1 MKKTNG
7 VDPDKR
13 LLYLL
18 FRHDLELDQTD
29 FAAATRTA
37 AGQVSLYSLGQRD
50 VPQEMLERAADA
62 CGFPHALIPSALRAI
77 RSYRAATRGLSHLHR
92 LLAET
97 LVAEM
102 LALTGEALEVI
113 FEGDGVG
120 PPPEREALT
129 PAEDHERA
137 PGLWLRL
144 ERRTANQRLAM
155 VEEIDEFQSPALAD
169 LLEGKSRAAKPDS
182 PEALELAELARRI
195 RKRCEDPG

>member
-37 AGQVSLYSLGQRD
+37 ASQVSLYSLGQRD

-62 CGFPHALIPSALRAI
+62 CDFPRALIPAALRAI

-92 LLAET
+92 VLAET

-102 LALTGEALEVI
+102 LVLTGEALEII
-113 FEGDGVG
+113 FESGNPG
-120 PPPEREALT
+120 PPRERKALT
-129 PAEDHERA
+129 PAEDLERA

-144 ERRTANQRLAM
+144 ERRTAGQRVAI
-155 VEEIDEFQSPALAD
+155 VEEIEEYRSPALAD
-169 LLEGKSRAAKPDS
+169 LLEAKSRAAKPGS
-182 PEALELAELARRI
+182 PEVLELAELARRI
-195 RKRCEDPG
+195 RERCENVE